1 MLSAFR
7 RLVERDLNETN
18 AMRTIPPL
26 TFIPATDLLSYAKTF
41 QSNVAGGE
49 SARISGDSARR
60 VLMQSKLPVS
70 ELGRIWELSDI
81 RRLGSLSMAEFMLA
95 MFLAQSRIR
104 GKALPDALPPKIRAE
119 VESSS
124 TPATAATVNTASQM
138 MQMQMPI
145 PQASQPMQ
153 MSMPQPVHA
162 NINMN
167 MPRPM
172 AQMNMQQTNVPLMA
186 PQSLQ
191 RQMSTPAAA
200 DTAGGGSSAVESV
213 QEFATR
219 YPDIAPSGAGAAPGA
234 LSSVKQSF
242 TQNML
247 GTRAGESQH
256 QWGIAG
262 AERAQYEAIFR
273 RWDPGHRGVLRG
285 DQAREVFAQSGLS
298 QQELAKI
305 WGLADINNQGELNL
319 NEFSVAM
326 HLIFRRLAGAQI
338 PDTLPADLVPRSSK
352 DFMDSL
358 NDMKGQLM
366 FKDIIAG
373 KPQTP
378 GRSTS
383 GAMRSYTDIGAAKS
397 TVDESDNNN
406 DDDDLYSYR
415 SANRRRNHGTSASAT
430 GRNSTEPRS
439 YTPQSPS
446 AGTPGMAGASTIETI
461 DRLRRD
467 IRHRKDEVAEA
478 KARAERRNKE
488 HAESR
493 VTLRWRIDD
502 IKREIE
508 DIHRSMPIIAGDD
521 SSKSGGSGSDRASHL
536 AKRDRLVANIN
547 EMTAAMPVLA
557 DEYKKLASDLVQAR
571 KEVAAKRN
579 SKSSASSSS
588 AAAGASDMESRA
600 ARLVAERMAAL
611 TGQPV
616 EELGS
621 SDNGRLGDEIAKI
634 ESKHKENLDRIESV
648 TSGLGHVKAAMREL
662 RLSDSAAYAGAADIR
677 SEEVREL
684 MDRLKRIERPI
695 VKPGVTEMV
704 QQKPAT
710 SPTRGAVSA
719 FSPAAAT
726 ANDAGPQSM
735 SAATKPASAPSIAER
750 LAKAST
756 KQERDRLLQE
766 MAEERFR
773 ERQNALGLPDKQ
785 QPESKEEPR
794 EERRVETSA
803 VLRPEMQER
812 KAPAVA
818 AGRANPVGPS
828 SETPLSSGAAAVAVA
843 ATAAASNPFSNQNHA
858 PPKAT
863 AEASESGDAGNYTSI
878 FGNSLELDYSDDSSE
893 DEWDHDD
900 SSDEGD
906 AEKPGAS
913 APSGNDRGGDSA
925 ESPDSSVSFNT
936 AFAKPADGLQPK
948 EVSAASL
955 DQVDESNP
963 FLGLLAA
970 AAAAATAT
978 TATNTTSATNVM
990 ESGGGDGKDTA
1001 NTGAGAD
1008 ASAATTSNVLDSL
1021 PAGFERV
1028 RVRALY
1034 PYAGNSA
1041 GGELEIE
1048 TGQLI
1053 ETRPV
1058 PSEDSAEAS
1067 STHAGD
1073 GWMYGEVLAESDEEG
1088 GDGWRPGGKRGWFPK
1103 EYAETLGAPGSRGW
1117 NKTKALF
1124 GTAKYDYQPQHDDE
1138 LSVSLGDRVRVVD
1151 GDMAESWWK
1160 VRKITGSK
1168 ETGML
1173 PAIYIDLD
1181 KK

>member
-1 MLSAFR
+1 MQQQQPNQQ
-7 RLVERDLNETN
+7 V
-18 AMRTIPPL
+18 IPPL
-26 TFIPATDLLSYAKTF
+26 TFIPAADLLSYAKTF
-41 QSNVAGGE
+41 QSNVTGGE

-81 RRLGSLSMAEFMLA
+81 SRIGSLSMAEFMLA

-124 TPATAATVNTASQM
+124 APATVNTAPQM

-162 NINMN
+162 NMNMN
-167 MPRPM
+167 VNMARPV
-172 AQMNMQQTNVPLMA
+172 AQMNMQQTDVPLMA

-191 RQMSTPAAA
+191 RQMSTPTAA
-200 DTAGGGSSAVESV
+200 DTAARGNNEVESV

-373 KPQTP
+373 KSQTP

-383 GAMRSYTDIGAAKS
+383 SAMRSYTDVGAAKS
-397 TVDESDNNN
+397 TVDENDNND

-415 SANRRRNHGTSASAT
+415 SANRRRNNGTSASAT
-430 GRNSTEPRS
+430 GRNSAEPRS

-446 AGTPGMAGASTIETI
+446 AGTPGVAGVSTIETI

-467 IRHRKDEVAEA
+467 IRRRKDEVAEA

-508 DIHRSMPIIAGDD
+508 DIHRSMPIVVGDD
-521 SSKSGGSGSDRASHL
+521 SSKSGGSDRASHL

-557 DEYKKLASDLVQAR
+557 DEYKKLAGDLVQAR

-611 TGQPV
+611 TGQPI

-648 TSGLGHVKAAMREL
+648 TSGLGHVKSAMREL
-662 RLSDSAAYAGAADIR
+662 RLGDSAACAGAADIR

-684 MDRLKRIERPI
+684 MDRLRRIERPT

-710 SPTRGAVSA
+710 SPTHGAVSA
-719 FSPAAAT
+719 FLPAAAT
-726 ANDAGPQSM
+726 TTNAGPQSM
-735 SAATKPASAPSIAER
+735 GAAAKPASAPSIAER

-773 ERQNALGLPDKQ
+773 ERQSALGLPDKQ
-785 QPESKEEPR
+785 QSESKEEPR
-794 EERRVETSA
+794 DERRVETSA
-803 VLRPEMQER
+803 VSRPEMQER

-818 AGRANPVGPS
+818 AGRTNPAGPS
-828 SETPLSSGAAAVAVA
+828 SEASMSSGVAVA
-843 ATAAASNPFSNQNHA
+843 ATAAAASNPFSNQNHA
-858 PPKAT
+858 QPKAT
-863 AEASESGDAGNYTSI
+863 AEASEPGDTGNYTSI
-878 FGNSLELDYSDDSSE
+878 FGNSLEIDYSDDSSE

-978 TATNTTSATNVM
+978 TATNTANATNVA
-990 ESGGGDGKDTA
+990 EPDGGGDGKNTA
-1001 NTGAGAD
+1001 NTGAG

-1021 PAGFERV
+1021 PADFERI

-1034 PYAGNSA
+1034 PYAGSSA

-1058 PSEDSAEAS
+1058 PSEDSAEAFS
-1067 STHAGD
+1067 AHAGD
-1073 GWMYGEVLAESDEEG
+1073 GWMYGEILAEFDEEG

-1151 GDMAESWWK
+1151 GDVAESWWK

>member
-1 MLSAFR
+1 
-7 RLVERDLNETN
+7 
-18 AMRTIPPL
+18 IPPL
-26 TFIPATDLLSYAKTF
+26 TFIPAADLLSYAKTF

-81 RRLGSLSMAEFMLA
+81 SRVGSLSMAEFMLA

-124 TPATAATVNTASQM
+124 APATVNTASQM

-153 MSMPQPVHA
+153 MSMPQPVHS
-162 NINMN
+162 NMNVN

-172 AQMNMQQTNVPLMA
+172 AQMNMQQTNLPLMA

-191 RQMSTPAAA
+191 RQMSTPTAA
-200 DTAGGGSSAVESV
+200 DTAARGNNEVESV

-366 FKDIIAG
+366 FKDIIAD
-373 KPQTP
+373 KSQTP

-383 GAMRSYTDIGAAKS
+383 SAMRSYTDVGAAKS
-397 TVDESDNNN
+397 TVDENDNND

-415 SANRRRNHGTSASAT
+415 SANRRRNHGASASAT
-430 GRNSTEPRS
+430 GRNSAEPRS

-446 AGTPGMAGASTIETI
+446 AGTPGVAGASTIETI

-467 IRHRKDEVAEA
+467 IRRRKDEVAEA

-508 DIHRSMPIIAGDD
+508 DIHRSMPIVVGDD
-521 SSKSGGSGSDRASHL
+521 SSRSGGSDRASHL

-557 DEYKKLASDLVQAR
+557 DEYKKLADDLVQAR

-579 SKSSASSSS
+579 SKSSVSSSS

-611 TGQPV
+611 TGQPI

-648 TSGLGHVKAAMREL
+648 TSGLGHVKSAMREL
-662 RLSDSAAYAGAADIR
+662 RLGDSAAYAGAADIR

-684 MDRLKRIERPI
+684 MDRLKRIERPT

-710 SPTRGAVSA
+710 SPTHGAVSA
-719 FSPAAAT
+719 FLPAT
-726 ANDAGPQSM
+726 ATATNSGPQSVG
-735 SAATKPASAPSIAER
+735 AAAKPASAPSIAER

-773 ERQNALGLPDKQ
+773 ERQSALGLPDKQ

-794 EERRVETSA
+794 DERRVETSA
-803 VLRPEMQER
+803 VSRPEMQER

-818 AGRANPVGPS
+818 AGRTNPVGPS
-828 SETPLSSGAAAVAVA
+828 SEASMSAGAAAAVAATA
-843 ATAAASNPFSNQNHA
+843 AAAAAASNPFSNQNQA
-858 PPKAT
+858 PPPKAT
-863 AEASESGDAGNYTSI
+863 AEASEPGDADNYTSI
-878 FGNSLELDYSDDSSE
+878 FGNSLEIDYSDDSSE

-963 FLGLLAA
+963 
-970 AAAAATAT
+970 
-978 TATNTTSATNVM
+978 
-990 ESGGGDGKDTA
+990 
-1001 NTGAGAD
+1001 
-1008 ASAATTSNVLDSL
+1008 
-1021 PAGFERV
+1021 
-1028 RVRALY
+1028 
-1034 PYAGNSA
+1034 SA

-1067 STHAGD
+1067 SAHAGD

-1151 GDMAESWWK
+1151 GDVAESWWK